1 MAGISLMPWCPLCD
15 PAAQEHQDTIVR
27 AGITGGLGRTHT
39 KLGMLDEQFTNPREA
54 GIFWLESTEL
64 QSFSAG

>member
-15 PAAQEHQDTIVR
+15 PAAQGHQDTIVR

-39 KLGMLDEQFTNPREA
+39 KLDEQFANAREA